1 MVGLKLVIEKINKMV
16 GKSQKDIEVEEWVD
30 VYIKE
35 HKEPPSY
42 EMISVQFNIKKTA
55 AWHRCKKFRSKMR
68 AQKNSNVI
76 DLKRIGI
83 TELRAS
89 FEKEFTNRN
98 MSVKELQGAE
108 KVWKWIAKIK

>member
-1 MVGLKLVIEKINKMV
+1 MV
-16 GKSQKDIEVEEWVD
+16 GKSQKEIEVEEWVNTF
-30 VYIKE
+30 IKE
-35 HKEPPSY
+35 NKEPPSY
-42 EMISVQFNIKKTA
+42 EMISVHFNIKKTA

-68 AQKNSNVI
+68 PQKDSNVI
-76 DLKRIGI
+76 NLKRIGI

-98 MSVKELQGAE
+98 MSIKELQGAE